1 MYTSANRS
9 DMENIHVHQL
19 TEVTWK
25 KYPCTHQLTEV
36 TWKIPMYTSANRS
49 DMKIPMYTSAN
60 RSDMENTHVHI
71 S

>member
-9 DMENIHVHQL
+9 DMENTHVHQL
-19 TEVTWK
+19 TVT
-25 KYPCTHQLTEV
+25 CQLTEV

-49 DMKIPMYTSAN
+49 DMEKSMYTSAN

>member
-9 DMENIHVHQL
+9 DMENTHVHQL

-25 KYPCTHQLTEV
+25 IPMYSQLTEV

-49 DMKIPMYTSAN
+49 DM
-60 RSDMENTHVHI
+60 ENIHVHI